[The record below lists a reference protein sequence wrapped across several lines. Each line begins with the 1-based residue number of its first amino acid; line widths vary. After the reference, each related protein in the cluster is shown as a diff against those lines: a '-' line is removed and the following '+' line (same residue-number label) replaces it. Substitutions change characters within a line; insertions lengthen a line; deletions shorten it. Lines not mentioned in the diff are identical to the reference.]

1 MIVDLHVGDSTA
13 IMTTLDAD
21 SVDAVVTDPPYG
33 LRLLQRTWDAIVP
46 GVDAWAQALRVAKPG
61 AHLAAFGGTRTMH
74 RLMIAIEDAG
84 WEIRDQIAWHYA
96 SGFPKGVDVSNA
108 IDANIVHGGTNS
120 VRLRMTNA
128 SRPGSARVRS
138 SSRNNKIFGDERGP
152 KATRDTPA
160 TDEARVWVGWNT
172 ALKPAME
179 LIVLARKPLRGTVA
193 ENVQQYGTGAL
204 NIDACRHE
212 ARWPSNMLHDGSD
225 EVIPGMRDASKYFYC
240 AKASRADRD
249 DGCAELPLRRSSS
262 IEARNRES
270 NLGQFDG
277 PTPMGRNYHP
287 TVKPTALMTYLC
299 RLVTPPGGVVLDPFC
314 GSGSTGRGALI
325 AGASR
330 FVGIDQDSEYI
341 EIARR
346 RIEAS
351 RLPLDAHWSAE

>member
-1 MIVDLHVGDSTA
+1 
-13 IMTTLDAD
+13 
-21 SVDAVVTDPPYG
+21 
-33 LRLLQRTWDAIVP
+33 LLQRTWDAIVP
-46 GVDAWAQALRVAKPG
+46 GVDAWAQALRVAKSG
-61 AHLAAFGGTRTMH
+61 AYLLAFGSTRTMH

-96 SGFPKGVDVSNA
+96 SGFPKS
-108 IDANIVHGGTNS
+108 
-120 VRLRMTNA
+120 
-128 SRPGSARVRS
+128 
-138 SSRNNKIFGDERGP
+138 
-152 KATRDTPA
+152 PA
-160 TDEARVWVGWNT
+160 

-204 NIDACRHE
+204 NIDACRVDG
-212 ARWPSNMLHDGSD
+212 RWPMNVLHDGSD
-225 EVIPGMRDASKYFYC
+225 EAISGMRDDWKYYFS

-249 DGCAELPLRRSSS
+249 DGCDDLPLRRSSS

-346 RIEAS
+346 RIEAA

>member
-96 SGFPKGVDVSNA
+96 SGFPKGQ
-108 IDANIVHGGTNS
+108 
-120 VRLRMTNA
+120 A
-128 SRPGSARVRS
+128 S
-138 SSRNNKIFGDERGP
+138 
-152 KATRDTPA
+152 
-160 TDEARVWVGWNT
+160 
-172 ALKPAME
+172 LKPAME

-204 NIDACRHE
+204 NIDACRVGDDERYNHRSNGQRGQGIGMNLVSNP
-212 ARWPSNMLHDGSD
+212 AYSGRFVRGYWPANMLHDGSD
-225 EVIPGMRDASKYFYC
+225 EVISGMSDASKYFYC

-249 DGCAELPLRRSSS
+249 DGCAGLPLRRTSS

-346 RIEAS
+346 RIEAA